1 MAPDDARS
9 PELQELIFD
18 IGMNV
23 CEDTDFY
30 LKKGFRVVAVEANP
44 ATCRAAAEKYAEAI
58 AAGRLTILNRAI
70 SNHRGPVMLYLC
82 RSNSALSTASP
93 KLRDFWRA
101 HGDTFEEIEVPG
113 ILARDLIV
121 AHGTPYY
128 AKIDIEGSDILCL
141 DAFTKDAPKP
151 RYLSFEVDFCR
162 YRELL
167 ARLRELGYR
176 RFALI
181 GQSGV
186 VGQRPPYPP
195 CEGRYIDYR
204 FDIGSS
210 GLFGRE
216 LPERW
221 RDEAR
226 IRRRCRRV
234 IRQYRLAGVMDRAG
248 ELGLMPHQMGRARQI
263 PAPRAR
269 LVRHPRHARMIDH
282 GTV

>member
-1 MAPDDARS
+1 MAPDEARR
-9 PELQELIFD
+9 PAIDNMIFD

-44 ATCRAAAEKYAEAI
+44 ATCRDAADKYYEAI
-58 AAGRLTILNRAI
+58 DTGRLTIVNCAI
-70 SNHRGPVMLYLC
+70 ASRRGPVTLYLC
-82 RSNSALSTASP
+82 PSNSAWSTALP
-93 KLRDFWRA
+93 TLRDFWRQRGA
-101 HGDTFEEIEVPG
+101 IFEEIEVPG

-121 AHGTPYY
+121 DHGTPYY

-141 DAFTKDAPKP
+141 DAFTNDAPKP

-181 GQSGV
+181 GQTGIAA
-186 VGQRPPYPP
+186 QRPPYPAS
-195 CEGRYIDYR
+195 EGRYIDYR
-204 FDIGSS
+204 FELGSS

-221 RDEAR
+221 RDDAR

-234 IRQYRLAGVMDRAG
+234 IRQHQIAGVMNRVG
-248 ELGLMPHQMGRARQI
+248 ELGFMPHNLGRAREKFL
-263 PAPRAR
+263 PLAR
-269 LVRHPRHARMIDH
+269 DWYDIHAALE
-282 GTV
+282 